1 MYFLEKVR
9 FPKMRVLGGLQKK
22 SNSVEILSYFTDS
35 HRVQFFLALFLN
47 GMYGSYSTIVTTTA
61 CLPIWKLMFFKKLL
75 KKVMLWIYILTLY

>member
-47 GMYGSYSTIVTTTA
+47 GMYGSYSTIVISSIKWLQPPSLSMMKRIIRSF
-61 CLPIWKLMFFKKLL
+61 CDIDSSD
-75 KKVMLWIYILTLY
+75 